1 MSKRLYPVTDYLDIL
16 KDWERTTANP
26 VIYDNIDTLFPAFG
40 FRRIQEGTDKDRW
53 ISSLKL
59 DLSRPKTPNKE
70 KTVVCAVDFKFREQG
85 EWENS
90 VGVIDKLMDEYG
102 YSSVYDVYRYIASRF
117 CLDMPTAGNSSNKV
131 EKSKNKILDALQDYF
146 CWNLAN
152 NNSPVCSKA
161 REYLSGRGFDGES
174 IKKLGFG
181 FVPSWDKVQAYIT
194 SPRMRFSKQD
204 LDNAC
209 RVRSEDGYT
218 TIGRKHVLAIPYR
231 CGGELK
237 GFLFRAID
245 SDIQPKYK
253 ANTGLERTSSFF
265 NMPSDRKEKSIIV
278 VEGEMDALTATAAGI
293 EGVVAIGGSDITG
306 ERRSLIY
313 DALGRN
319 TKKITLC
326 LDLDADKEGKPNG
339 KKRFNAVRRSLH
351 TIFDISSDFNEVYVA
366 SFPVVTDPDEYIRK
380 YGAESF
386 QRIID
391 KAVPWW
397 EYLSRNLG
405 KK

>member
-1 MSKRLYPVTDYLDIL
+1 
-16 KDWERTTANP
+16 
-26 VIYDNIDTLFPAFG
+26 
-40 FRRIQEGTDKDRW
+40 
-53 ISSLKL
+53 
-59 DLSRPKTPNKE
+59 
-70 KTVVCAVDFKFREQG
+70 
-85 EWENS
+85 
-90 VGVIDKLMDEYG
+90 
-102 YSSVYDVYRYIASRF
+102 
-117 CLDMPTAGNSSNKV
+117 
-131 EKSKNKILDALQDYF
+131 
-146 CWNLAN
+146 
-152 NNSPVCSKA
+152 
-161 REYLSGRGFDGES
+161 
-174 IKKLGFG
+174 
-181 FVPSWDKVQAYIT
+181 
-194 SPRMRFSKQD
+194 MRFSKQD

-326 LDLDADKEGKPNG
+326 LDLDADKEGK
-339 KKRFNAVRRSLH
+339 
-351 TIFDISSDFNEVYVA
+351 
-366 SFPVVTDPDEYIRK
+366 
-380 YGAESF
+380 
-386 QRIID
+386 QR
-391 KAVPWW
+391 
-397 EYLSRNLG
+397 NQG
-405 KK
+405 